1 MKHIRNIAIIAHVD
15 HGKTTLVDGLL
26 KQSGTISSHREL
38 VERAMDSNPLER
50 ERGIT
55 ILAKCTAIRWN
66 DYAINIVDTPGHADF
81 GGEVERVLKM
91 VDSVL
96 LLVDAFE
103 GPMPQTKFVL
113 RKALLLGHR
122 PIVVINKVDRPNA
135 RPDDVLNMVFDL
147 FVDLEASEAQLDFP
161 VIYASGKNGWAI
173 NELTDT
179 PKDLQPL
186 FQLIVDKVPPPTG
199 NVEATLQMQ
208 IATLNYDDYLGRVA
222 IGRVFN
228 GRIKVGDRVMLCHR
242 DGSQEASRVTKLWG
256 FRGLERVERQEAGAG
271 DIVAVTGFHSILP
284 GETLTDINNPMPLPL
299 IEIDEPT
306 LSMIFMINDSPFA
319 GREGKFVTSRQI
331 RERLER
337 ELEHNVSLRVEPTE
351 RAEAFKV
358 SGRGELGLSILLE
371 TMRREGYELQVSRPQ
386 VIFRTAEDGTKLE
399 PIEEVVVEVENDYA
413 STVIMKLTQRRGTV
427 TGIHMNNDNTQRI
440 NLLVP
445 SRGLL
450 GYRSEFMTDTRGTGV
465 LYTNFNSYQPHKGDL
480 PFQRN
485 GALIV
490 LEEGDT
496 TAYALYTLQDRGK
509 LFVGAGEQVYP
520 GQIIG
525 EHNRDN
531 DLVVNPCKKKQLT
544 NMRAAGADEALTL
557 TPHIVMTL
565 ERAIEFIEDDEYVEI
580 TPTSIRLRKAVL
592 DHSKRKRA

>member
-1 MKHIRNIAIIAHVD
+1 
-15 HGKTTLVDGLL
+15 
-26 KQSGTISSHREL
+26 
-38 VERAMDSNPLER
+38 
-50 ERGIT
+50 
-55 ILAKCTAIRWN
+55 
-66 DYAINIVDTPGHADF
+66 
-81 GGEVERVLKM
+81 
-91 VDSVL
+91 
-96 LLVDAFE
+96 
-103 GPMPQTKFVL
+103 
-113 RKALLLGHR
+113 
-122 PIVVINKVDRPNA
+122 
-135 RPDDVLNMVFDL
+135 
-147 FVDLEASEAQLDFP
+147 
-161 VIYASGKNGWAI
+161 
-173 NELTDT
+173 
-179 PKDLQPL
+179 
-186 FQLIVDKVPPPTG
+186 
-199 NVEATLQMQ
+199 
-208 IATLNYDDYLGRVA
+208 
-222 IGRVFN
+222 
-228 GRIKVGDRVMLCHR
+228 
-242 DGSQEASRVTKLWG
+242 
-256 FRGLERVERQEAGAG
+256 
-271 DIVAVTGFHSILP
+271 
-284 GETLTDINNPMPLPL
+284 
-299 IEIDEPT
+299 
-306 LSMIFMINDSPFA
+306 
-319 GREGKFVTSRQI
+319 
-331 RERLER
+331 
-337 ELEHNVSLRVEPTE
+337 
-351 RAEAFKV
+351 
-358 SGRGELGLSILLE
+358 
-371 TMRREGYELQVSRPQ
+371 MRREGYELQVSRPQ